1 MASEAFR
8 EPDSGDEVVTVSGSL
23 KWFDAVKGYGFI
35 TTDDGSG
42 DILIHQ
48 STLRQDGHR
57 QLQEGA
63 RIVCEAVKRPK
74 GRQAVRI
81 ISIEDVAAPQAR
93 TFMLAQTPRV
103 QAPPPENVRAEM
115 VDATIKWFNRAKGY
129 GFATR
134 GANTPDL
141 FLHMETL
148 RAAGIRE
155 VHDGQKVRVRLADG
169 PKGLMIAEIAL
180 ADGQSSDLGDSA

>member
-8 EPDSGDEVVTVSGSL
+8 APDEGDGQVTVSGTL

-35 TTDDGSG
+35 AADDGSG
-42 DILIHQ
+42 DVLIHQ

-63 RIVCEAVKRPK
+63 RIVCEAVRRAK
-74 GRQAVRI
+74 GLQAVRV
-81 ISIEDVAAPQAR
+81 ISVEQVATTTARVFTLAQAARPQPQA
-93 TFMLAQTPRV
+93 PS
-103 QAPPPENVRAEM
+103 NVRAEM
-115 VDATIKWFNRAKGY
+115 VDATIKWFNRAKGF

-134 GANTPDL
+134 GPNTPDL

-155 VHDGQKVRVRLADG
+155 VREGQSVRVRLGDG
-169 PKGLMIAEIAL
+169 PKGLMVAEIEIVPDQGA
-180 ADGQSSDLGDSA
+180 G